1 MNIHL
6 ENVDI
11 AVVAVTLAGAL
22 LVGGL
27 IIYVWITDEDR

>member
-1 MNIHL
+1 MRINL
-6 ENVDI
+6 ENVDF

-27 IIYVWITDEDR
+27 IIYVWLTDKDR

>member
-6 ENVDI
+6 ENIDF

>member
-1 MNIHL
+1 MQIHL
-6 ENVDI
+6 ENVDF

-27 IIYVWITDEDR
+27 IIYVWLTDKDR